1 MHSTSAAQSGSRALL
16 NWYRNEEDETVAEFG
31 EELKADFRAIE
42 FTDRLGCWSRTISA
56 RESSSIASMVGS
68 SDLFASERAALEKAL
83 DPRDGRR
90 GCNGISRVAGRTHRT
105 LRALAA
111 ETRRPIGR
119 SNRVEREMQALAQ
132 RLDRPRIHSGNRR

>member
-68 SDLFASERAALEKAL
+68 SDLFASDDAAATAYRESLAELIGHFERLLRKPGARSAAATASNAKC
-83 DPRDGRR
+83 RH
-90 GCNGISRVAGRTHRT
+90 SR
-105 LRALAA
+105 
-111 ETRRPIGR
+111 
-119 SNRVEREMQALAQ
+119 N
-132 RLDRPRIHSGNRR
+132 D

>member
-1 MHSTSAAQSGSRALL
+1 
-16 NWYRNEEDETVAEFG
+16 
-31 EELKADFRAIE
+31 
-42 FTDRLGCWSRTISA
+42 
-56 RESSSIASMVGS
+56 MVGS